1 MNKIALRVTD
11 AAYALS
17 CSSGVIYKLIRTGK
31 VEYYKRGRD
40 YFIMYTSL
48 VAYAERM
55 ASHKKL

>member
-17 CSSGVIYKLIRTGK
+17 CSSGVIYKMIRTGK

-40 YFIMYTSL
+40 YFITYTSL
-48 VAYAERM
+48 VAYAI
-55 ASHKKL
+55 S

>member
-17 CSSGVIYKLIRTGK
+17 CSSGVIYKLISTGK

-40 YFIMYTSL
+40 YLHKLSSL
-48 VAYAERM
+48 C
-55 ASHKKL
+55 

>member
-40 YFIMYTSL
+40 YFITYTSL
-48 VAYAERM
+48 AVYAERM

>member
-17 CSSGVIYKLIRTGK
+17 CSSGVIYKLIRTGN
-31 VEYYKRGRD
+31 KRGRD
-40 YFIMYTSL
+40 YFITYTSL

>member
-40 YFIMYTSL
+40 YFITYTSL

-55 ASHKKL
+55 ASRKKL

>member
-31 VEYYKRGRD
+31 VEYYKRD
-40 YFIMYTSL
+40 YFITYTSL